1 MKSQKSRED
10 FVKAVYTISQSQNG
24 GVRSWQL
31 AKQLDVSRAIVSR
44 AIKALTQEGYL
55 YFDSHKAVCLTPEGY
70 RLACEVEKRYQILR
84 EALLFLGVTRMTAEE
99 DADKLEHLLGEECM
113 AALWAFVQKCRDM
126 QAEERNLCNE
136 SL

>member
-1 MKSQKSRED
+1 MKSKKSRED

-31 AKQLDVSRAIVSR
+31 ANQLGVSRSIVSQT
-44 AIKALTQEGYL
+44 IKALTQEGYV

-70 RLACEVEKRYQILR
+70 RLACEVEKRYQILQ